1 MAPTETIDNERA
13 NGASTSSTYYTASG
27 SVIDEARVESPF
39 VGRGRGALGT
49 GINKIYFIICFILY
63 KLF

>member
-1 MAPTETIDNERA
+1 MAPTETDVNERA

-49 GINKIYFIICFILY
+49 GIN
-63 KLF
+63 